1 MKKILKNAN
10 KIKKNEYLCFGIII
24 NLLKTLYFMKTS
36 FVKMFYFFIQNFG
49 LFCQN
54 GIKIAGCW
62 GDFVVM
68 GKCNRKPFQPQ
79 ELTILQTIIL
89 LYKQFVY
96 LLPQ

>member
-10 KIKKNEYLCFGIII
+10 KIKINEYLCFGIII

-62 GDFVVM
+62 GNMVVM
-68 GKCNRKPFQPQ
+68 GDTKSKSQQKKSHC
-79 ELTILQTIIL
+79 
-89 LYKQFVY
+89 
-96 LLPQ
+96 